1 MIKQLRENG
10 IPAELYPDAAKM
22 KKQMGRA
29 DSLGIPF
36 VAIIG
41 ETELQNG
48 TVTLKNMTSGEQSE
62 LSTEQLID
70 ALK

>member
-1 MIKQLRENG
+1 
-10 IPAELYPDAAKM
+10 M

-41 ETELQNG
+41 ETELERDCHSQEHDHRR
-48 TVTLKNMTSGEQSE
+48 TV
-62 LSTEQLID
+62 
-70 ALK
+70 

>member
-1 MIKQLRENG
+1 
-10 IPAELYPDAAKM
+10 
-22 KKQMGRA
+22 MGRA

-48 TVTLKNMTSGEQSE
+48 TVTLKNMTTGEQSE
-62 LSTEQLID
+62 ISTEKLTE
-70 ALK
+70 ALG

>member
-1 MIKQLRENG
+1 
-10 IPAELYPDAAKM
+10 
-22 KKQMGRA
+22 MGRA

-48 TVTLKNMTSGEQSE
+48 
-62 LSTEQLID
+62 LSLSRT
-70 ALK
+70 